1 MTIHW
6 ITQRFA
12 NGIVNA
18 WHSYLPPTRGGLF
31 ALGAFDAAECVGVI
45 IVSRPKARRLDDGLT
60 AEVTRVATN
69 GHPNAASALLGRA
82 RRVCLAMGFV
92 RLISYTR
99 EGEAGTSYKAAG
111 WKVVARTEPR
121 PWAKSGHHP
130 EWKGRE
136 TPRVATRAD
145 VLVGQPKL
153 RWEVAL

>member
-6 ITQRFA
+6 VTQRFA
-12 NGIVNA
+12 NGVVNA

-31 ALGAFDAAECVGVI
+31 ALGAFDAA
-45 IVSRPKARRLDDGLT
+45 
-60 AEVTRVATN
+60 
-69 GHPNAASALLGRA
+69 
-82 RRVCLAMGFV
+82 
-92 RLISYTR
+92 

-130 EWKGRE
+130 TWKGRE
-136 TPRVATRAD
+136 TSQVASRAD